1 MRSTP
6 GALRAGYWSMT
17 FDSLFGLASQA
28 SMASAA
34 ASSSTEAT
42 VAARPTG
49 PVRQCGRDGVFGRC
63 IALSSSGRQLAVLG
77 ERSMAFGCR
86 STRPFGWRWRAAFLV
101 CRVSSV
107 RTPWAPRC
115 SGRLSR
121 VVSDATS
128 AHGVEMIDLEPRRRP
143 HGRRFVLRRTCGP
156 RFCPRWVP
164 SRLCRAPKA
173 PLKATV
179 ASSVPMGGVRELPG
193 YGYFR

>member
-1 MRSTP
+1 
-6 GALRAGYWSMT
+6 MT

-86 STRPFGWRWRAAFLV
+86 STRPLALASGVSRLSRLV
-101 CRVSSV
+101 CPHAV
-107 RTPWAPRC
+107 RC

-121 VVSDATS
+121 VVPLLGLSS
-128 AHGVEMIDLEPRRRP
+128 ALE
-143 HGRRFVLRRTCGP
+143 
-156 RFCPRWVP
+156 
-164 SRLCRAPKA
+164 
-173 PLKATV
+173 
-179 ASSVPMGGVRELPG
+179 
-193 YGYFR
+193 